1 VEEEFPNV
9 DAWYKRMLER
19 STVQKVEAD
28 RTAAFKQS
36 LNRDDN
42 LAKRVGQQ

>member
-1 VEEEFPNV
+1 VEAEFPNV

-19 STVQKVEAD
+19 PTVQKVEED
-28 RTAAFKQS
+28 RNNAFKQS
-36 LNRDDN
+36 LGRDAN